1 MSGEPVTLDITLFKE
16 CERMMRKR
24 RTLSIIVVAM
34 AAFLLGGL
42 VATST
47 GLQSS
52 TSAEPLATE
61 STNASDASVTSPNRL
76 LPGMNPYLIADISET
91 VSPAVVFISVE
102 WPPVERSANPFAS
115 DPFFRQFFGDFFP
128 FPLTP
133 GDSIPRSAGTG
144 FIIDEKGYVLTN
156 QHVVGDLGEDQE
168 IKVRITT
175 PEYSGEV
182 DAKLL
187 GADYK
192 LDLAVLQID
201 RPKELAKLP
210 VAKLGDS
217 DTSRPGEWVVAIGNP
232 YGEQL
237 EHTVTV
243 GVLSAKGRQIT
254 IPDTEKRQYKVY
266 ENLMQTDAAINP
278 GNSGGPLI
286 NIEGEVIGINTAVNA
301 AAQGIGFAIP
311 INTAKDVVTELIE
324 NGRIAREETIKPWVG
339 VYFNEISPEV
349 ARYFRLRD
357 TNGVIIVEVI
367 PDSPA
372 AKAGL
377 QTYDIIRKVG
387 DKTITKAE
395 DFSQAVQEL
404 QPGETVMFVVM
415 RQNSTTLIPVEIGNR
430 PEGF

>member
-1 MSGEPVTLDITLFKE
+1 M
-16 CERMMRKR
+16 
-24 RTLSIIVVAM
+24 
-34 AAFLLGGL
+34 
-42 VATST
+42 
-47 GLQSS
+47 
-52 TSAEPLATE
+52 
-61 STNASDASVTSPNRL
+61 
-76 LPGMNPYLIADISET
+76 
-91 VSPAVVFISVE
+91 
-102 WPPVERSANPFAS
+102 
-115 DPFFRQFFGDFFP
+115 
-128 FPLTP
+128 
-133 GDSIPRSAGTG
+133 
-144 FIIDEKGYVLTN
+144 
-156 QHVVGDLGEDQE
+156 
-168 IKVRITT
+168 
-175 PEYSGEV
+175 
-182 DAKLL
+182 
-187 GADYK
+187 
-192 LDLAVLQID
+192 
-201 RPKELAKLP
+201 
-210 VAKLGDS
+210 
-217 DTSRPGEWVVAIGNP
+217 
-232 YGEQL
+232 
-237 EHTVTV
+237 
-243 GVLSAKGRQIT
+243 
-254 IPDTEKRQYKVY
+254 
-266 ENLMQTDAAINP
+266 
-278 GNSGGPLI
+278 I